1 MLSTSIAAIP
11 RENQENHSPNYRD
24 RKQLR
29 PMCKP
34 RERDNLLYLYGPSP
48 LERLD
53 DGLSG
58 GCMAKKLFLGHNL
71 YQEKTY
77 LRKIAQTRQTTKHL
91 FSKA

>member
-1 MLSTSIAAIP
+1 MLSTSIVAIP

-29 PMCKP
+29 PMCRP
-34 RERDNLLYLYGPSP
+34 RERDNLLSMYGPSP

-53 DGLSG
+53 DGLGKS
-58 GCMAKKLFLGHNL
+58 CMAKKLYLGHNL
-71 YQEKTY
+71 DQEKTY
-77 LRKIAQTRQTTKHL
+77 LRKITQNRQNTKHM